1 MRNDTDRNLAS
12 VKMSAFLIN
21 QHSSSNQPGF
31 YMHLKVRQPSRARG
45 FTLIEIMVVVVILGI
60 LAAIAVPRIM
70 SRPDTARITKAKQDI
85 RVMENA
91 LKLYRLDNY
100 NYPTTEQGLE
110 ALIAPP
116 IGEPEAKN
124 WKEGG
129 YLDRLPVDP
138 WGNPYQYLYPGVKN
152 ENSVD
157 LYTLGADNRP
167 GGEGPN
173 ADIGNWNL
181 NE

>member
-1 MRNDTDRNLAS
+1 MYST
-12 VKMSAFLIN
+12 
-21 QHSSSNQPGF
+21 
-31 YMHLKVRQPSRARG
+31 SRRPADQRG

-85 RVMENA
+85 RVVENA

-100 NYPTTEQGLE
+100 NYPSTEQGLE
-110 ALIAPP
+110 ALVAEPA
-116 IGEPEAKN
+116 GEPVAKN
-124 WKEGG
+124 WKGGG
-129 YLDRLPVDP
+129 YLDRLPLDP
-138 WGNPYQYLYPGVKN
+138 WGNQYQFLNPGVKS
-152 ENSVD
+152 EID
-157 LYTLGADNRP
+157 LYTLGADDRP